1 VLPQLVHSRFGLHIV
16 AIEAR
21 EPGTMPA
28 FETVREAVAQQM
40 RQQLQLSSLR
50 QYLQTLVAEARV
62 EGIALQAAESPLVQ

>member
-1 VLPQLVHSRFGLHIV
+1 
-16 AIEAR
+16 
-21 EPGTMPA
+21 MPA